1 MDGPARGTPG
11 LAHLST
17 NLCPAHREQVL
28 AAVRGRLDRGEPC
41 TLVATQCVEAGVDI
55 DFPLVYRALGPLE
68 SIAQAAGRCN
78 RNGRLGHLGE
88 VEVFR
93 PEDDRYPPGGYTQ
106 AAHVTRALVEVTAQ
120 IGTGSDA
127 QAVQPA
133 HDRLTLVGHMLRV
146 APARQD
152 DHVRSDR
159 AQRDLAVLWASIQ
172 DRVSSR

>member
-1 MDGPARGTPG
+1 MRSAPSP
-11 LAHLST
+11 
-17 NLCPAHREQVL
+17 
-28 AAVRGRLDRGEPC
+28 
-41 TLVATQCVEAGVDI
+41 
-55 DFPLVYRALGPLE
+55 
-68 SIAQAAGRCN
+68 QAANLDPQSVHWFG
-78 RNGRLGHLGE
+78 
-88 VEVFR
+88 
-93 PEDDRYPPGGYTQ
+93 
-106 AAHVTRALVEVTAQ
+106 VTNHQRVAEHA
-120 IGTGSDA
+120 GSDA